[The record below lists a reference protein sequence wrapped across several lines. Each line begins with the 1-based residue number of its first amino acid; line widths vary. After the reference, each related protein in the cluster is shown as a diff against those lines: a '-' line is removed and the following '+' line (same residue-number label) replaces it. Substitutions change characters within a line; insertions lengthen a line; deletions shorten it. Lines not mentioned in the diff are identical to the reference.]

1 MSLSASIRV
10 NGALKGKI
18 TDLQG
23 KPINGAY
30 VYVSSPQMIG
40 IQYYLTKKTGD
51 YFFWELPAGLYKLSV
66 EAPGFILATINEIR
80 IETGKT
86 AYLPIPLEASENEEE
101 KMMMMMMRR
110 SVLSSKRGK
119 A

>member
-1 MSLSASIRV
+1 LTRMKSKSTLYFAWLFIACFLLLNAMSLSASIRV

-40 IQYYLTKKTGD
+40 IQYYLTKKPVIIFLG
-51 YFFWELPAGLYKLSV
+51 AAS
-66 EAPGFILATINEIR
+66 R
-80 IETGKT
+80 
-86 AYLPIPLEASENEEE
+86 PL
-101 KMMMMMMRR
+101 
-110 SVLSSKRGK
+110 
-119 A
+119 